1 MAALTLE
8 QVQRVAQLSALT
20 LTDGEASA
28 LAEELGAVLQHMR
41 ALESI
46 DVAGVEPTFHPIPL
60 ETPLRED
67 RVAPSLARDAALA
80 AAPEKDAGG
89 FAVPKVLDGEG

>member
-20 LTDGEASA
+20 LTDSEA
-28 LAEELGAVLQHMR
+28 LALTEELGAVLQHMR
-41 ALESI
+41 ALEAV
-46 DVAGVEPTFHPIPL
+46 DVSGIEPTFHPIPL
-60 ETPLRED
+60 QTPLRED
-67 RVAPSLARDAALA
+67 RVVPSLEREAALA
-80 AAPEKDAGG
+80 AAPETDAGG